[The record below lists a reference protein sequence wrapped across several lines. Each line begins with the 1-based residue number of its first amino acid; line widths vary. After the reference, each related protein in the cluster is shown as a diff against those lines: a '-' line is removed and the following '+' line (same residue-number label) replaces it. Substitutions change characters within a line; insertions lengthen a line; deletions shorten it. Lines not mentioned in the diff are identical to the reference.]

1 MNNLVFDSESLNN
14 ILENKPVSRHDVIEI
29 YQKAIKNPNDLFQVS
44 QNLRKKYK
52 KDSVTFSKKAFF
64 NIVNLCKDTCS
75 YCTYKSEPGEAK
87 LSLMSKQQIIE
98 LLTLAKKYKCVEALF
113 VTGEQPEQRYQE
125 ARDWLKENGFKSTVE
140 YLIHASEIALEMGLF
155 PHTNAG
161 NLNYEEMKEL
171 KKTNVSM
178 GVMLE
183 NVSERLT
190 EKGMPHHLAASKRP
204 KARLEILE
212 NSGKLGI
219 PMTTGILVGIGET
232 MEEIIDSLFAIK
244 QLNDKH
250 GNIQEVI
257 LQNFQPKPDTRM
269 KDKPSADEKYFK
281 LVVALSRIIMPQ
293 MNIQIPPNLS
303 PKSYQSF
310 LSVGI
315 NDWGGISPLTL
326 DFVNPEFSWPEI
338 SKVDEHSK
346 KAGFDLKCR
355 FPIYPEY
362 FSFISKELRDKMS
375 VIEDEE
381 RFVKEEYWR

>member
-1 MNNLVFDSESLNN
+1 LNNLVFDSESLNK
-14 ILENKPVSRHDVIEI
+14 ILEDKSVSRQDIIEI
-29 YQKAIKNPNDLFQVS
+29 YQKATKNPDELFLIS

-75 YCTYKSEPGEAK
+75 YCTYKSEPGETK
-87 LSLMSKQQIIE
+87 LSLMSKQQIKE
-98 LLTLAKKYKCVEALF
+98 LLILAKKYRCVEALF

-140 YLIHASEIALEMGLF
+140 YLIHSSEIALGMGLF

-190 EKGMPHHLAASKRP
+190 EKDMPHHLAASKRP
-204 KARLEILE
+204 KVRLEILE

-219 PMTTGILVGIGET
+219 PMTTGVLVGIGET
-232 MEEIIDSLFAIK
+232 IEEIIDSLFAIK

-257 LQNFQPKPDTRM
+257 LQNFQPKPDTKM
-269 KDKPSADEKYFK
+269 KDEPSADEKYFK

-310 LSVGI
+310 LSIGI
-315 NDWGGISPLTL
+315 NDWGGISPLTP

-338 SKVDEHSK
+338 SKVDEYSK

-362 FSFISKELRDKMS
+362 FSFISKELRDKIS

-381 RFVKEEYWR
+381 GFVKEEYWR